1 MSKQNITVWKIIID
15 TNLCLLFGPRKFIPT
30 RWYRSPKSVWPSISK
45 VLKLLLSFQ
54 DLLSPKLFLSCL
66 WGLPVG
72 TDMVAGLCF
81 CRSCCREP
89 ELPRRAELW
98 KILIF
103 FKIVIFLLWKYHWR
117 HKRVIGKAE
126 GLRLKR
132 GCSKKS
138 DKDGCTIKVMV
149 KGSFKGSVE
158 HLLKTC
164 FC

>member
-1 MSKQNITVWKIIID
+1 MPTFWS
-15 TNLCLLFGPRKFIPT
+15 RKFIPT

-66 WGLPVG
+66 WGLPCWNRHG
-72 TDMVAGLCF
+72 G
-81 CRSCCREP
+81 RSVLLQ
-89 ELPRRAELW
+89 ELLQRARTAPKSWAVKNSDFLQNSDLSPLKISLEIQRVLGESRR
-98 KILIF
+98 
-103 FKIVIFLLWKYHWR
+103 
-117 HKRVIGKAE
+117 

-138 DKDGCTIKVMV
+138 DKDGCTVKVMV